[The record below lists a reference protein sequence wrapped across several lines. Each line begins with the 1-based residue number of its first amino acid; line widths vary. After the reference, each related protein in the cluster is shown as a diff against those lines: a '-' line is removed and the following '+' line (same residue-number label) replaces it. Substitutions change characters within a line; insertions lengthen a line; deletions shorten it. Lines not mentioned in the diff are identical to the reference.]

1 MPEETMLNKDLS
13 ETRKEGELVKKSEE
27 QILFPEFMVEGYEIK
42 PWTLGKLRKINPHLE
57 SIFSTLKER
66 NIQLTLDNID
76 RHITDL
82 YFAAVPV
89 VISILAISLNKD
101 ENELE
106 DIEIPQAI
114 RLLYAVYKQN
124 EESIK
129 NAFDLLRGQNQ
140 MKTV

>member
-106 DIEIPQAI
+106 DTEIPQAI